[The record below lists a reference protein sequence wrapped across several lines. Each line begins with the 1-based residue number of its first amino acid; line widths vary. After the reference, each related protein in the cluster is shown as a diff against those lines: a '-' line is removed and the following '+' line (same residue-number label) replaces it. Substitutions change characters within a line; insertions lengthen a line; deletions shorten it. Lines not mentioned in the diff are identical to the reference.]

1 MPLVIT
7 KDWLTIGEVSELT
20 GVPIHTLRFW
30 ESEFSQYFSPIRTN
44 GRQRR
49 YNEQAVEAVQM
60 IKNLLKEEK
69 YSIAGAKQVLARQI
83 MVDDPMSLTSF
94 KRLEQ
99 SVGQN
104 NQPTQDAPP
113 IPPTAN

>member
-30 ESEFSQYFSPIRTN
+30 ENEFSQYFSPIRTN

-49 YNEQAVEAVQM
+49 YNEEAVEAVQM

-69 YSIAGAKQVLARQI
+69 YSIAGARQVL
-83 MVDDPMSLTSF
+83 
-94 KRLEQ
+94 
-99 SVGQN
+99 
-104 NQPTQDAPP
+104 
-113 IPPTAN
+113 

>member
-30 ESEFSQYFSPIRTN
+30 ENEFSQYFSPIRTN

-49 YNEQAVEAVQM
+49 YNEEAVEAVQM

-69 YSIAGAKQVLARQI
+69 YSIAGARQVLERQ
-83 MVDDPMSLTSF
+83 MMAVREPGGLGGF
-94 KRLEQ
+94 A
-99 SVGQN
+99 GQGVSEG
-104 NQPTQDAPP
+104 AEP
-113 IPPTAN
+113 IPANPVAN